1 MAGQEILSPAA
12 GPQDSS
18 GLNGSID
25 RLKAIGIQPAI
36 QKAMP
41 LLMIIGTVGIAGGA
55 YLTLQQPDQIPL
67 YQGLNE
73 GDKGAIAEALQS
85 AGIEYSLDAASGT
98 VQVDEDQL
106 HRARMMLANQGLPKA
121 APSGDALLSSLPMG
135 SSRAI
140 EGETLRGAREADL
153 ARTIE
158 AIDAV
163 QSARIHLATPERSV
177 FVRETS
183 KPAASVMLTL
193 YSGRSLSA
201 GQVRAIRHLVS
212 SSVPGMSPEEVSIID
227 QSGAL
232 LSQRDE
238 NTGAN
243 RNFEMQTQVEQRH
256 RQALKNLLVPI
267 VGEGNYS
274 AEVSAVV
281 DFSESQSTRETY
293 PENDRALR
301 REEGGRSSEAA
312 DPNEQAGGIPGAL
325 ANEPPAAAE
334 MVNQP
339 PAAGPNA
346 GQNAAQNGA
355 ANEAPAN
362 ETYKRSFD
370 VGREI
375 SVTHQ
380 PFGRL
385 QRLTVAVALR
395 TPKGEKARSAAD
407 VKAIEDLVKGAVG
420 YNADRGDV
428 VAVSAA
434 AFAEV
439 PVAQAAWWDQ
449 PWMIP
454 LLRQIGGVLAA
465 LLLLFFLGRPLLKN
479 LKERRARADERREA
493 IEQQLLT
500 ATGENTGG
508 ENTGGENTGRNPAGA
523 ASDEVTLEMI
533 EAAPSYEARAE
544 LVRHFVRQD
553 SGRAAMVVRQLMQE
567 PKNGE

>member
-12 GPQDSS
+12 MPQDGP

-25 RLKAIGIQPAI
+25 RLKAISMQPAI

-41 LLMIIGTVGIAGGA
+41 LLMIIGTLGIAGGA

-73 GDKGAIAEALQS
+73 GDKGAIAEALQA
-85 AGIEYSLDAASGT
+85 AGIEYSLDAGSGT

-135 SSRAI
+135 SSRAV
-140 EGETLRGAREADL
+140 EGETLRGAREADM

-163 QSARIHLATPERSV
+163 KSARIHLATPERSV

-238 NTGAN
+238 NNGAN
-243 RNFEMQTQVEQRH
+243 QNFEMQTQVEQRH
-256 RQALKNLLVPI
+256 RQALKNLLAPI

-293 PENDRALR
+293 PKNDSALR
-301 REEGGRSSEAA
+301 REEGGRSSDAA
-312 DPNEQAGGIPGAL
+312 DPNGQAGGVPGAL
-325 ANEPPAAAE
+325 ANEPPAATQI
-334 MVNQP
+334 VNQP

-346 GQNAAQNGA
+346 AQNAGENGA
-355 ANEAPAN
+355 PSN

-407 VKAIEDLVKGAVG
+407 VKSIEDLVKGAVG

-434 AFAEV
+434 AFAEI

-479 LKERRARADERREA
+479 LKERRVRADERREA
-493 IEQQLLT
+493 IEQQLLSAT
-500 ATGENTGG
+500 AGNSATDSDSG
-508 ENTGGENTGRNPAGA
+508 NPARA
-523 ASDEVTLEMI
+523 TADEVTLEMI
-533 EAAPSYEARAE
+533 ESAPSYEARAE

-553 SGRAAMVVRQLMQE
+553 AGRAAMVVRQLMQE
-567 PKNGE
+567 PKHGG